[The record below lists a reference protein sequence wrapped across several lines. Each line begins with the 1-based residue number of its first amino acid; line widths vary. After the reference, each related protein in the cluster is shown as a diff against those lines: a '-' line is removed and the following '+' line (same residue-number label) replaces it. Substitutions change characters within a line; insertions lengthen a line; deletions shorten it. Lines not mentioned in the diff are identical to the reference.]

1 MYIKSWELKSG
12 NEKSTEEKDREKTD
26 IGRQPNRDKQTKKL
40 ITIGKWNE
48 VGERE
53 EGGTD

>member
-12 NEKSTEEKDREKTD
+12 SEKSTEEKDREKTD